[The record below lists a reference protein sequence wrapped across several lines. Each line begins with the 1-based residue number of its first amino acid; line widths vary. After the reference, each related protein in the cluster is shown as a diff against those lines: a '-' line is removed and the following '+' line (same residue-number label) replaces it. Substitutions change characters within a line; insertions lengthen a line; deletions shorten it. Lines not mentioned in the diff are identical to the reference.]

1 MRLIIQLFREAL
13 DFFYQLYAQ
22 RSLILTLST
31 RSFQQQYI
39 RNAFGFIWAVLDPMA
54 FVVILYFVFSA
65 RFAGNDP
72 NQMPFIVYLFC
83 GYVAYELFSTT
94 LLSVTSS
101 IHNHSFLL
109 KKVNF
114 KVAILPI
121 VSAFSNL
128 FMHGVVLVV
137 LVVIFLINHL
147 YPSFYWFQILY
158 YIFSLMV
165 LLVSIGWLTASI
177 YLFFPDIRNV
187 INIISRVLFFVTPI
201 FWNME
206 GILPQH
212 QFILKLN
219 PVYYIANGYRDSFY
233 YEIWFWQ
240 HPLLTIYFWSL
251 TLIFLLVGVAVFK
264 KLRPHFADVV

>member
-1 MRLIIQLFREAL
+1 MRILIQFGREVI
-13 DFFYQLYAQ
+13 DFFYQLFAQ
-22 RSLILTLST
+22 RALILTLST
-31 RSFQQQYI
+31 RSFKQQYI
-39 RNAFGFIWAVLDPMA
+39 RNAFGFVWAVLDPLA

-65 RFAGNDP
+65 RFARNDHDA
-72 NQMPFIVYLFC
+72 MPFIVYLFC
-83 GYVAYELFSTT
+83 GYVAYELFNST

-121 VSAFSNL
+121 VSGFSNL
-128 FMHGVVLVV
+128 FMHGVVLTV
-137 LVVIFLINHL
+137 LIAIFLLNGL
-147 YPSFYWFQILY
+147 SPSLFWFQIFY
-158 YIFSLMV
+158 YIFALMC
-165 LLVSIGWLTASI
+165 LLVSVGWLTASI

-187 INIISRVLFFVTPI
+187 INIISRILFFLTPI

-206 GILPQH
+206 GILPKH

-219 PVYYIANGYRDSFY
+219 PVYYIANGYRDSFFY
-233 YEIWFWQ
+233 KVGFWE
-240 HPLLTIYFWSL
+240 HPLLTIYFWL
-251 TLIFLLVGVAVFK
+251 FTLIFLIAGVSVFK

>member
-1 MRLIIQLFREAL
+1 MRLIVQFFREAI

-22 RSLILTLST
+22 RSLIFTLSI
-31 RSFQQQYI
+31 RNFQQAYI

-65 RFAGNDP
+65 RFSGNDP
-72 NQMPFIVYLFC
+72 AAMPFIVYLFS
-83 GYVAYELFSTT
+83 GYVAYELFNNT
-94 LLSVTSS
+94 LISVTGS
-101 IHNHSFLL
+101 IHSHSFLL

-121 VSAFSNL
+121 VSALSNL

-137 LVVIFLINHL
+137 LVIIFFYNHL
-147 YPSFYWFQILY
+147 FPSIYWLQLLY
-158 YIFSLMV
+158 YIFALMS
-165 LLVSIGWLTASI
+165 LLVSVGWLTASI
-177 YLFFPDIRNV
+177 YMFFPDIRNI

-201 FWNME
+201 FWNMD
-206 GILPQH
+206 GILPRH

-219 PVYYIANGYRDSFY
+219 PVYYIANGYRDSFFY
-233 YEIWFWQ
+233 NVWFWER
-240 HPLLTIYFWSL
+240 PLLTCYYWSV
-251 TLIFLLVGVAVFK
+251 TVFFLIVGVAVFK